1 MTLPLPILT
10 VIAKPAVDKTAII
23 PNFRLGEIHRPQELI
38 VLPGGKG
45 LNVARAAR
53 TLGAGVFACLLLAGH
68 AGEWLIEAL
77 AREGIP
83 AAAAFSPGE
92 TRAALSV
99 IDLVNSRVT
108 EVYENGPA
116 VTLAAWQG
124 FEDLVVDHAAGAGWV
139 CLSGS
144 LPEGAPADGYARMMA
159 RFSRVPV
166 LLDVYGPG
174 TPEALACRPLVVKIN
189 QAEAAQTT
197 GLPIATPDQALA
209 AAHRLCQM
217 GAQSAVVTLG
227 RVGAVGVDFAGR
239 PFGWKAPSVA
249 AVSAVGSGD
258 AFLAGIAVSL
268 QRGLSLPA
276 CARLGAAAGAA
287 NALTPGAGRFSL
299 SDAERLFNE
308 IEELTI

>member
-1 MTLPLPILT
+1 MTLPILS

-53 TLGAGVFACLLLAGH
+53 TLGADVFACLLLAGH
-68 AGEWLIEAL
+68 AGEWMMEAL
-77 AREGIP
+77 ARERIP

-92 TRAALSV
+92 TRSALSV
-99 IDLVNSRVT
+99 IDPVNGRVT
-108 EVYENGPA
+108 EIYENGPA
-116 VTLAAWQG
+116 VTPAAWQG

-159 RFSRVPV
+159 RFSGKSV
-166 LLDVYGPG
+166 LLDMYGPG
-174 TPEALACRPLVVKIN
+174 TPEALACGPLVVKIN

-197 GLPIATPDQALA
+197 SLPVGSPSQALD

-227 RVGAVGVDFAGR
+227 RVGAVGVDFTGQA
-239 PFGWKAPSVA
+239 FGWKAPPVA

-258 AFLAGIAVSL
+258 AFLAGIAVGL
-268 QRGLSLPA
+268 QRGLSLPD

-287 NALTPGAGRFSL
+287 NALTPGAGRFQR
-299 SDAERLFNE
+299 SDAERLYNE
-308 IEELTI
+308 IEALTF